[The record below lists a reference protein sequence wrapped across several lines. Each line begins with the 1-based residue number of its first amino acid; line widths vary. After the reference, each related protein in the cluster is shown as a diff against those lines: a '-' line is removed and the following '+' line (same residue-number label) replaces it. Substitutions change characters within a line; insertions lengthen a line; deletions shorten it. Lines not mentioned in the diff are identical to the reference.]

1 MTFFEIL
8 KRAFGSDNGGVTVT
22 DAPTPDDEE
31 TKTSIEL
38 DADEAEELLRQTAAE
53 QKAGTGAFSQQ
64 TVNLHGR
71 LSDIMKSEGTDD
83 GRISSGGGI

>member
-8 KRAFGSDNGGVTVT
+8 KRAFGSKNGEV
-22 DAPTPDDEE
+22 APTEGSAPDDEE

-83 GRISSGGGI
+83 GHAHSPG